1 MTGAQTPEAA
11 LCTWCGTEHEAEVDD
26 FCSGDCRQNF
36 DAACLLWGKEQ
47 YGCGE
52 VSIWQ
57 LDTCLRRQKR
67 RAQSDPASEQVKA
80 PETSVRPDGPQNGA
94 AP

>member
-1 MTGAQTPEAA
+1 MSA
-11 LCTWCGTEHEAEVDD
+11 LCTWCGVETAEK
-26 FCSGDCRQNF
+26 FCSEACRQNF
-36 DAACLLWGKEQ
+36 DTACQVWGKEQ

-67 RAQSDPASEQVKA
+67 RAQSDPASEQGKV